1 MAEIADELRKAC
13 SGHPHA
19 KIAWPHRL
27 LHRAADELDA
37 KDKRIAELE
46 AGRWQPI
53 ETAPKGGT
61 AVILYCPQ
69 GDGNP
74 GSTYRVTAGQWF
86 SSDGGTTEYRD
97 SEGRWIGQDDE
108 EPWAGWVSMD
118 GGFSEDTM
126 MPTHWHPLPAPP
138 SLLNKEDRNG

>member
-53 ETAPKGGT
+53 ETAPKDRT
-61 AVILYCPQ
+61 AIIIAVPTK
-69 GDGNP
+69 D
-74 GSTYRVTAGQWF
+74 
-86 SSDGGTTEYRD
+86 
-97 SEGRWIGQDDE
+97 QDDFHVGE
-108 EPWAGWVSMD
+108 AYFDPENYDNGDWWWANTSYGDYHAGPVSEINWH
-118 GGFSEDTM
+118 G
-126 MPTHWHPLPAPP
+126 PTHWQPLPAPP
-138 SLLNKEDRNG
+138 SLPNKEDRNG